1 MARSLLLYDDVS
13 GHRTTAKVSGIIEEV
28 S

>member
-13 GHRTTAKVSGIIEEV
+13 GHRTTAKVSGIEEV